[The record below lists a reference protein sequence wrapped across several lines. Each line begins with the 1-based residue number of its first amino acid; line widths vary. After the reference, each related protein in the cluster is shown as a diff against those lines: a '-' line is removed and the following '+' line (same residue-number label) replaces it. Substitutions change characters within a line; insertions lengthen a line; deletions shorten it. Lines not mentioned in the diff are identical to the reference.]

1 VQRAYQPRTAQSS
14 ALRNG
19 IMPAMSDWLVVTIL
33 GVIEGITEFLPISS
47 TGHLLLVE
55 NAHWLPQ
62 QSDLFNITIQSGA
75 ALAVLAVFSARVRD
89 LFLRLHDPATRDYLL
104 KLVLAFVITGVGGLA
119 LKKLGFTLPKET
131 APIAWATL
139 VGGIVILLIEWAL
152 RGRQLRPDV
161 TWLMAVAVGLAQL
174 LAAVFPGTS
183 RSASTILIA
192 LALGLSRPAAT
203 EFSFLLAVPTLL
215 AAGGLE
221 TYQALRHPAGPV
233 TEWGLLALGTLVSAV
248 MAFLVVRWLLRWVQT
263 HSFTPFGWYRIALG
277 LAMLMRVV

>member
-1 VQRAYQPRTAQSS
+1 
-14 ALRNG
+14 
-19 IMPAMSDWLVVTIL
+19 MPDWLAVIIL

-75 ALAVLAVFSARVRD
+75 AVAVLLVFSTRVRD
-89 LFLRLHDPATRDYLL
+89 LLLRLDDPVTRDYLL
-104 KLVLAFVITGVGGLA
+104 KLVLAFVITGIGGLVV
-119 LKKLGFTLPKET
+119 KKLGFRLPKET

-139 VGGIVILLIEWAL
+139 VGGVVILLIEWAL
-152 RGRQLRPDV
+152 RGRRLGSRI

-183 RSASTILIA
+183 RSAATILIA

-203 EFSFLLAVPTLL
+203 EFSFLVGVPTLL

-221 TYQALRHPAGPV
+221 TYQALRHPGAAA
-233 TEWGLLALGTLVSAV
+233 TDWGLLALGTLVSAV
-248 MAFLVVRWLLRWVQT
+248 TAFLVVRWLLRWIQT
-263 HSFTPFGWYRIALG
+263 HSFVVFGWYRIVLG
-277 LAMLMRVV
+277 LAMVTRLV

>member
-1 VQRAYQPRTAQSS
+1 V
-14 ALRNG
+14 
-19 IMPAMSDWLVVTIL
+19 SDWFAVIIL

-55 NAHWLPQ
+55 NAHWVPQ

-75 ALAVLAVFSARVRD
+75 AVAVLFVFSTRVRD
-89 LFLRLHDPATRDYLL
+89 LLIRLDDPVTRDYLL
-104 KLVLAFVITGVGGLA
+104 KLALAFVITGIGGLVV
-119 LKKLGFTLPKET
+119 KKLGFRLPKET

-139 VGGIVILLIEWAL
+139 VGGVVILLIEWAL
-152 RGRQLRPDV
+152 RGRRLGSRI

-183 RSASTILIA
+183 RSAATILIA

-203 EFSFLLAVPTLL
+203 EFSFLVGVPTLL

-221 TYQALRHPAGPV
+221 TYQALRHPGAAA
-233 TEWGLLALGTLVSAV
+233 TDWGLLALGTLVSAV
-248 MAFLVVRWLLRWVQT
+248 TAFLVVRWLLRWIQT
-263 HSFTPFGWYRIALG
+263 HSFVVFGWYRIALG
-277 LAMLMRVV
+277 LAMLTQLV

>member
-1 VQRAYQPRTAQSS
+1 
-14 ALRNG
+14 
-19 IMPAMSDWLVVTIL
+19 MPDWFAVIIL

-75 ALAVLAVFSARVRD
+75 AVAVLLVFSTRVRD
-89 LFLRLHDPATRDYLL
+89 LLLRLDDPVTRDYLL
-104 KLVLAFVITGVGGLA
+104 KLVLAFVITGIGGLA
-119 LKKLGFTLPKET
+119 VKKLGFRLPKET

-139 VGGIVILLIEWAL
+139 VGGVVILLIEWAL
-152 RGRQLRPDV
+152 RGRRLGSRI

-183 RSASTILIA
+183 RSAATILIA
-192 LALGLSRPAAT
+192 LALGLSRPATT
-203 EFSFLLAVPTLL
+203 EFSFLVGVPTLL

-221 TYQALRHPAGPV
+221 TYQALRHPGAAA
-233 TEWGLLALGTLVSAV
+233 TDWGLLALGTLVSAV
-248 MAFLVVRWLLRWVQT
+248 TAFLVVRWLLRWIQT
-263 HSFTPFGWYRIALG
+263 HSFAVFGWYRIVLG
-277 LAMLMRVV
+277 LAMLTRLV